1 MVTSAEPGLTD
12 SQATA
17 FFLCPQEPLHRQYEA
32 LRAFFVEHFPS
43 AEAAQLFGYSAG
55 SFRVLC
61 HQFRHDPEKRSAFF
75 RLPPRG
81 ARPAPAR
88 DPVRELVVAMRKRN
102 LSVYDIQRDLAG
114 TGHRISI
121 NALTV
126 LLREEGFARLPRR
139 RDEERPATLTPDSAE
154 IADVRQLD
162 LSPRSFR
169 TTAAGLFLFLPL
181 LVSVAAKKGT
191 NLAGEKEPVVGL
203 RSGLRRAQK
212 WGSGDCFLLS
222 SRIVHPFGQRGAIS
236 LAGDLEND
244 RPFDQPIEE
253 SHRQRAIGH
262 VVSPFVEVD
271 VGHQGGGALLVA

>member
-1 MVTSAEPGLTD
+1 VSEQIPHRRFSDFAAPCARCARRNASVG
-12 SQATA
+12 AT
-17 FFLCPQEPLHRQYEA
+17 
-32 LRAFFVEHFPS
+32 
-43 AEAAQLFGYSAG
+43 
-55 SFRVLC
+55 
-61 HQFRHDPEKRSAFF
+61 
-75 RLPPRG
+75 RG
-81 ARPAPAR
+81 HAPA
-88 DPVRELVVAMRKRN
+88 
-102 LSVYDIQRDLAG
+102 Q
-114 TGHRISI
+114 T
-121 NALTV
+121 
-126 LLREEGFARLPRR
+126 
-139 RDEERPATLTPDSAE
+139 TL
-154 IADVRQLD
+154 
-162 LSPRSFR
+162 
-169 TTAAGLFLFLPL
+169 
-181 LVSVAAKKGT
+181 SVAAKKGT